1 MKIKLI
7 ILFVIA
13 APIILAAHAFSMSSP
28 PPASPEVVP
37 VNSDSIQEIRIV
49 AKQFEYVPSSVVVK
63 KGIPVRIILSSQDVT
78 HGFAIDAF
86 KVSASVEK
94 GKDTVVNFTPDK
106 TGTFDYYCSVF
117 CGIGHLG
124 MRGKITVK

>member
-13 APIILAAHAFSMSSP
+13 APIILAAHAFSMSTP
-28 PPASPEVVP
+28 PAASPEVVP
-37 VNSDSIQEIRIV
+37 VNFESVQEIRIV

-86 KVSASVEK
+86 NVHASVEK
-94 GKDTVVNFTPDK
+94 GKDTIVNFTPDK
-106 TGTFDYYCSVF
+106 AGTYDYYCTVF

-124 MRGKITVK
+124 MRGKLIVN